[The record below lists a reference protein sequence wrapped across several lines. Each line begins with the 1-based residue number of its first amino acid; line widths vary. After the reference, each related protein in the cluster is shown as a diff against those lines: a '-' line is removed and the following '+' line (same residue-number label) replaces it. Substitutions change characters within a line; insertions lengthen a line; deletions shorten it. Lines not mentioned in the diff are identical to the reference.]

1 MSRVCQL
8 TGKTVVIGNN
18 VSHANNK
25 SSREFAPNL
34 QTKTFF
40 IPEEGRSVKLKL
52 STKAIKTIAKHGISA
67 VLKDARKKG
76 FKV

>member
-40 IPEEGRSVKLKL
+40 IPEEGRSVTLKL
-52 STKAIKTIAKHGISA
+52 STKAIKTIAKKGISA
-67 VLKDARKKG
+67 VLKDARKRG
-76 FKV
+76 VKV

>member
-1 MSRVCQL
+1 MSRTCQL
-8 TGKTVVIGNN
+8 TGKTVVFGNN

-40 IPEEGRSVKLKL
+40 IPEENRTIRLKL
-52 STKAIKTIAKHGISA
+52 STKAIKTIAKHGITA
-67 VLKDARKKG
+67 VLKDARLKG
-76 FKV
+76 FNV